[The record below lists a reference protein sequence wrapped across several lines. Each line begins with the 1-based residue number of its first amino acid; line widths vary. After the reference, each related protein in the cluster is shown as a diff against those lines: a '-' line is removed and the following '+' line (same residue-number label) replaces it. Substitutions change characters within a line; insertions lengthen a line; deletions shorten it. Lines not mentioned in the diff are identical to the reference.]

1 MPADGVA
8 RARAVRVSLRIAGRV
23 LAGSLALGAPW
34 GALSRALADDLPRAV
49 AAGEPAPAAG
59 APVAPSA
66 LPGGPAPALS
76 VALDEGSSP
85 EELHDVPGDAGM
97 ALTYQLESVRFEGNR
112 RTRTA
117 LIRPFV
123 PVRQGSTF
131 DVADPELEAFR
142 YRLLGTGWF
151 DRVDLRLERGK
162 RPGWVVLVVHV
173 DERETLAFQQ
183 FALGLGW
190 SVAREGER
198 AGVSR
203 SRIPEPY
210 LGVMVADS
218 NFLGTG
224 KTLGS
229 ELLVARDQQGFALS
243 YADPVIRAS
252 RWGLRTRATFVNG
265 QEYFG
270 GDNEV
275 LSNTSCVRSEGSSEV
290 VPNCDAFSAVVD
302 YWRAGLVLGAA
313 RDIGSY
319 TRLVLEWAGD
329 FVRVPPWG
337 LPVAASEVR
346 GRTDDAESRR
356 PIDFAIA
363 RGSSVVSM
371 LRIGLVFDK
380 RDSAILPTRGSF
392 VSLQGSVASRVL
404 GSSYDFVRF
413 ESTAHRW
420 FPMRWGHTVRVGGF
434 LGAVQGD
441 APFFYKFFVS
451 DLTDLQPS
459 RILGLN
465 LDHRPAP
472 NLFGVLAC
480 GHPLS
485 NRCGTAIAQMRQEEL
500 AARIDAEYS
509 WPIVRGRHRFL
520 KNADAYALLG
530 LYALADPHDLKVAV
544 PGYHGLARLPID
556 LTFDV
561 GVRLDTQMGVFQ
573 IGAAKLAWLPF
584 Q

>member
-1 MPADGVA
+1 MAEGAVA
-8 RARAVRVSLRIAGRV
+8 HRRAPSNVFLRAG
-23 LAGSLALGAPW
+23 LALAALLAFVAFAPAHAQE
-34 GALSRALADDLPRAV
+34 ALEGPGLPAASRAAQPV
-49 AAGEPAPAAG
+49 EAASAA
-59 APVAPSA
+59 
-66 LPGGPAPALS
+66 GPAPEARDP
-76 VALDEGSSP
+76 ADEAAAFDT
-85 EELHDVPGDAGM
+85 EAGEGG
-97 ALTYQLESVRFEGNR
+97 LTVRYQLESVRIEGNR
-112 RTRTA
+112 RTKTA

-123 PVRQGSTF
+123 PVRPGAML
-131 DVADPELEAFR
+131 DVSNPELEAFR

-151 DRVDLRLERGK
+151 DRVDLRLERGT

-183 FALGLGW
+183 LALGLGW
-190 SVAREGER
+190 SVVREGR
-198 AGVSR
+198 DGVSR
-203 SRIPEPY
+203 SRVPEPY
-210 LGVMVADS
+210 LGMAVADS

-224 KTLGS
+224 KTVGT

-243 YADPVIRAS
+243 YADPVVRAS
-252 RWGLRTRATFVNG
+252 RWGLRIRGTFVNG

-275 LSNTSCVRSEGSSEV
+275 LSSTSCRRSEDSSEL
-290 VPNCDAFSAVVD
+290 VPECEKRLYNAVVD

-319 TRLVLEWAGD
+319 TRLVLEWSGD

-337 LPVAASEVR
+337 IPEAASEVR
-346 GRTDDAESRR
+346 GRVDDVESRR
-356 PIDFAIA
+356 PIDFAIQG
-363 RGSSVVSM
+363 GSSFVSM
-371 LRIGLVFDK
+371 PRIGLVYDK
-380 RDSAILPTRGSF
+380 RDSAILPTSGSF

-413 ESTAHRW
+413 ETTLHHW
-420 FPMRWGHTVRVGGF
+420 FPLRWGHTVRVGGF
-434 LGAVQGD
+434 AGAVYGN

-480 GHPLS
+480 GNPLS

-509 WPIVRGRHRFL
+509 WPIARNRRKFL
-520 KNADAYALLG
+520 KNADAYALIG
-530 LYALADPHDLKVAV
+530 VYALADPHDLRVAV
-544 PGYHGLARLPID
+544 PGYSGLARLPID

-561 GVRLDTQMGVFQ
+561 GVRLDTQLGVFQ
-573 IGAAKLAWLPF
+573 IGAAKLLWLPF